1 MITITKD
8 KNILK
13 IEVSGTSGFYALDIN
28 NGTFYGKKGSPI
40 KTYPMAKYDLSHAFS
55 NMGTALGSAL
65 CRVINWG
72 ECSTAVLRREDHIK
86 SFMGADKVDGLA
98 LGVRLDYSPDD
109 YIFINDNFTTFVK
122 YVKEVTEDGS
132 PFNYDKQRNFRNW
145 LSWEKGKTALGQ
157 YAEHIT
163 EEMYRRVTNG
173 GDYDYSV
180 EEWGAI
186 AYYLIRGRVWEYH
199 NHDCTKIRE
208 YIGWC
213 RAMEKTPNR
222 QNNFMR
228 EYLETKNE
236 YELRKT
242 EFDNNQL
249 RQNYAKKSKAFEF
262 TFGNHSVV
270 VPNTTKDIIDEGAN
284 MHHCV
289 GGYVNDVLREYT
301 YIVFVRRTDSPD
313 KCYITA
319 QVHTDGTLGQY
330 FLAYDK
336 YISSDEDVAFKRAF
350 AKHLAENW

>member
-13 IEVSGTSGFYALDIN
+13 IEVSGTSGFYSLDIN
-28 NGTFYGKKGSPI
+28 SGIFYGKKGSPI
-40 KTYPMAKYDLSHAFS
+40 KTYPMTKYDLSHAFR
-55 NMGTALGSAL
+55 NMNTALGSAL
-65 CRVINWG
+65 GYIVNWG
-72 ECSTAVLRREDHIK
+72 ECQTATLRRADRIE

-98 LGVRLDYSPDD
+98 LGVRFDYSPDD
-109 YIFINDNFTTFVK
+109 YAFINKNFTAFVK
-122 YVKEVTEDGS
+122 YVKETTADGT
-132 PFNYDKQRNFRNW
+132 PFDYEKQRNFRNW
-145 LSWEKGKTALGQ
+145 LSWEQGKTALGQ

-163 EEMYRRVTNG
+163 EEMYRMVTNG
-173 GDYDYSV
+173 EQYTYSI

-199 NHDCTKIRE
+199 DHNCTKIRE
-208 YIGWC
+208 YIRWC
-213 RAMEKTPNR
+213 RAMKKTPNR

-242 EFDNNQL
+242 EFDNNIL
-249 RQNYAKKSKAFEF
+249 RKNYEAKAKAFEF
-262 TFGNHSVV
+262 TFGNYSVV
-270 VPNTTKDIIDEGAN
+270 VPKETKDIIDEGVN

-289 GGYVNDVLREYT
+289 GNYVGAVLNGET
-301 YIVFVRRTDSPD
+301 YIVFVRRTDTPE

-319 QVHTDGTLGQY
+319 QVRTNGTLGQY
-330 FLAYDK
+330 FLAYDN
-336 YISSDEDVAFKRAF
+336 YISSNEDIDFKEVF

>member
-13 IEVSGTSGFYALDIN
+13 IEVSGTSGFYAIDIN

-40 KTYPMAKYDLSHAFS
+40 KTYPMAKYDLSHAFCQ
-55 NMGTALGSAL
+55 MGTALGSAFN
-65 CRVINWG
+65 RIINRG
-72 ECSTAVLRREDHIK
+72 EWSTATLRKADHIK

-98 LGVRLDYSPDD
+98 LGVRFDYSPSD
-109 YIFINDNFTTFVK
+109 YAFINDNFTTFVK
-122 YVKEVTEDGS
+122 YVKEVTADGS
-132 PFNYDKQRNFRNW
+132 PFNYEKQRNFQNW
-145 LSWEKGKTALGQ
+145 LSWEKGKSALGQ

-173 GDYDYSV
+173 GQYEYTV
-180 EEWGAI
+180 EEWGTI
-186 AYYLIRGRVWEYH
+186 AYYLIRSRVWEYH
-199 NHDCTKIRE
+199 NHDCSKIRE
-208 YIGWC
+208 YLAWC

-242 EFDNNQL
+242 EFDNKKL
-249 RQNYAKKSKAFEF
+249 CQNYAKKAKAFEF
-262 TFGNHSVV
+262 TFGDYSVV
-270 VPNTTKDIIDEGAN
+270 VPSETKDIIDEGAN

-289 GGYVNDVLREYT
+289 GGYVGDVLRELT

-319 QVHTDGTLGQY
+319 QVHPNGTLGQY
-330 FLAYDK
+330 FLAYDR
-336 YISSDEDVAFKRAF
+336 YISSDEDIDFKKAF
-350 AKHLAENW
+350 ARHLAENW

>member
-28 NGTFYGKKGSPI
+28 SGIFYGKKGSPI
-40 KTYPMAKYDLSHAFS
+40 KTYPMAKYDLSRAFS
-55 NMGTALGSAL
+55 GMGTALGFVL
-65 CRVINWG
+65 GRIVNWE
-72 ECSTAVLRREDHIK
+72 ECNTATLRRADRIE

-109 YIFINDNFTTFVK
+109 YAFINKNFTTFVK
-122 YVKEVTEDGS
+122 YVKEVTADGT

-145 LSWEKGKTALGQ
+145 LSWEQGKTALGQ

-163 EEMYRRVTNG
+163 EEMYRMVTNCER
-173 GDYDYSV
+173 YTFSV
-180 EEWGAI
+180 EEWGTI

-236 YELRKT
+236 YELRKI
-242 EFDNNQL
+242 EFDNNTL
-249 RQNYAKKSKAFEF
+249 RKNYEAKAKAFEF
-262 TFGNHSVV
+262 TFGDYSVV
-270 VPNTTKDIIDEGAN
+270 IPKETKDIIDEGVN

-289 GGYVNDVLREYT
+289 GGYVNDVLKGYT
-301 YIVFVRRTDSPD
+301 FIVFVRRTDTPD

-319 QVHTDGTLGQY
+319 QVNTDGTLGQY
-330 FLAYDK
+330 FLAYDR
-336 YISSDEDVAFKRAF
+336 YISSNEDYAFKRAF
-350 AKHLAENW
+350 AEHLAKNW

>member
-28 NGTFYGKKGSPI
+28 SGILYGKKGSPI
-40 KTYPMAKYDLSHAFS
+40 KTYPMAKYDLSRAFS
-55 NMGTALGSAL
+55 NMNTALGSAL
-65 CRVINWG
+65 GRIVNWG
-72 ECSTAVLRREDHIK
+72 ECQTATLRRADHIE

-98 LGVRLDYSPDD
+98 LGVRLDYSPED
-109 YIFINDNFTTFVK
+109 YAFINKNFTAFVK
-122 YVKEVTEDGS
+122 YIKEVTADGS
-132 PFNYDKQRNFRNW
+132 PFNYEKQRNFRNW
-145 LSWEKGKTALGQ
+145 LLWEQGKNALGQ

-173 GDYDYSV
+173 GDYHYSV

-228 EYLETKNE
+228 EYLETKKE
-236 YELRKT
+236 FELRKT
-242 EFDNNQL
+242 EFDNNTL
-249 RQNYAKKSKAFEF
+249 RKNYEAKAKAFEF
-262 TFGNHSVV
+262 TFGDYSVV
-270 VPNTTKDIIDEGAN
+270 IPKETKDIIDEGVN

-289 GGYVNDVLREYT
+289 GGYVNDVLKGNT
-301 YIVFVRRTDSPD
+301 FIVFVRRTDTPD

-319 QVHTDGTLGQY
+319 QVCTDGTLGQY

-336 YISSDEDVAFKRAF
+336 YISSNEDIAFKRAF
-350 AKHLAENW
+350 AEHLAKNW

>member
-28 NGTFYGKKGSPI
+28 SGIFYGKKGSAI
-40 KTYPMAKYDLSHAFS
+40 KTYPMAKYDLSRAFH
-55 NMGTALGSAL
+55 NMNTALGSVVGQ
-65 CRVINWG
+65 VINYG
-72 ECSTAVLRREDHIK
+72 ECQTSVLRRADRLE
-86 SFMGADKVDGLA
+86 SFIGADKVDALA
-98 LGVRLDYSPDD
+98 LGVRFDYSPDD
-109 YIFINDNFTTFVK
+109 YAFINKNFTAFAK
-122 YVKEVTEDGS
+122 YIREVTADGS

-145 LSWEKGKTALGQ
+145 LSWEQGKAALGQ

-163 EEMYRRVTNG
+163 EEMYRRVSNG
-173 GDYDYSV
+173 GNYNYSV

-199 NHDCTKIRE
+199 NHDCSRIRE

-228 EYLETKNE
+228 EYLETKKE
-236 YELRKT
+236 FELRKT
-242 EFDNNQL
+242 EFDNNTL
-249 RQNYAKKSKAFEF
+249 RKNYAEKAKAFEF
-262 TFGNHSVV
+262 TFGNYSIVI
-270 VPNTTKDIIDEGAN
+270 PKETKDIIDEGAN

-289 GGYVNDVLREYT
+289 GNYVNNVLNKQT
-301 YIVFVRRTDSPD
+301 YIVFVRRTDTPD

-319 QVHTDGTLGQY
+319 QVHTNGTLGQY

-336 YISSDEDVAFKRAF
+336 YISSTEDIAFKKAF
-350 AKHLAENW
+350 EEHLAKNW